1 MTDPDPPVDSRFQRI
16 LDQIVSRVTTCITCF
31 FLISVSICYAWQ
43 PDICA
48 AVTVYPSWCWFVGGL
63 FLALILLR
71 AKRQRVALVS
81 IGLWFV
87 FLVVFAD
94 TPLSLWRGMWQRT
107 EAVAQVEQPGQIPL
121 RVISL
126 NAHGSSKA
134 VAALEQW
141 QPDLIL
147 IQETPG
153 AGTLREVGQTMLG
166 ENSGLLAGVDA
177 SILSRALLEPVASS
191 VNYTIGKARVK
202 TGQEV
207 LVVSLRLTPP
217 PFRADLWNPECWRAY
232 RDQRIH
238 QRDELRQLSRRLAEL
253 PADLPVIVGGDF
265 NVNPRDPIFR
275 ELPAN
280 LRDAFTSAGVGWG
293 NTITNEAP
301 FLRIDQV
308 WVNDFFESVQVFAA
322 VASDTD
328 HRLVLA
334 DLLLTSVPQQPLK

>member
-1 MTDPDPPVDSRFQRI
+1 MTDPDPPVVSRFQRI
-16 LDQIVSRVTTCITCF
+16 LDQIVSRVTACITCF

-94 TPLSLWRGMWQRT
+94 TPLSLWRGLWNPPDV
-107 EAVAQVEQPGQIPL
+107 VAQPGQIPL

-166 ENSGLLAGVDA
+166 ENSGMLAGVDA
-177 SILSRALLEPVASS
+177 SILSRTPIEPLSSS
-191 VNYTIGKARVK
+191 VNYTIGKVSIK
-202 TGQEV
+202 PGQEV
-207 LVVSLRLTPP
+207 IVVSLRLTPP
-217 PFRADLWNPECWRAY
+217 PFRADLWNPDCWRAY

-238 QRDELRQLSRRLAEL
+238 QRDELQQLSRRLSEL
-253 PADLPVIVGGDF
+253 PTDLPVIGGGDF

-280 LRDAFTSAGVGWG
+280 LRDAFQSAGVGWG

-308 WVNDFFESVQVFAA
+308 WCDTRFQPLRVIAELSE
-322 VASDTD
+322 DTD
-328 HRLVLA
+328 HRSVIA
-334 DLLLTSVPQQPLK
+334 DLLLEPEKE

>member
-16 LDQIVSRVTTCITCF
+16 LDQIVFRVTAGITWF
-31 FLISVSICYAWQ
+31 FLISVSVCYTMQ

-126 NAHGSSKA
+126 NAHGSGRA
-134 VAALEQW
+134 VAALKRYE
-141 QPDLIL
+141 PDLIL

-166 ENSGLLAGVDA
+166 DNSGLLAGVDA
-177 SILSRALLEPVASS
+177 SILSRAPLEPVASS
-191 VNYTIGKARVK
+191 VNYTIGKLRVK
-202 TGQEV
+202 PGQEV

-217 PFRADLWNPECWRAY
+217 PFRADLWNPDCWRAY

-253 PADLPVIVGGDF
+253 PADLPLIVGGDF
-265 NVNPRDPIFR
+265 NVNPSDPIFR

-334 DLLLTSVPQQPLK
+334 GLLLTAVPQQPLK

>member
-1 MTDPDPPVDSRFQRI
+1 MTDPDPPVVSRFQRI
-16 LDQIVSRVTTCITCF
+16 LDQIVSRVTACITCF

-94 TPLSLWRGMWQRT
+94 TPLSLWRGLWNPPDV
-107 EAVAQVEQPGQIPL
+107 VAQPGQIPL

-126 NAHGSSKA
+126 NAHGSSRA

-153 AGTLREVGQTMLG
+153 AGTLREVGQTILG

-177 SILSRALLEPVASS
+177 SILSRTPIEPLASS
-191 VNYTIGKARVK
+191 VNYTIGKVRVK

-253 PADLPVIVGGDF
+253 STDLPVILGGDF

-280 LRDAFTSAGVGWG
+280 LRDAFQSAGIGWG

-308 WVNDFFESVQVFAA
+308 WINNFIESVQVSAE
-322 VASDTD
+322 VATDTD
-328 HRLVLA
+328 HRLLLA
-334 DLLLTSVPQQPLK
+334 DLLLTAVPQQPLK

>member
-1 MTDPDPPVDSRFQRI
+1 MTDPDLPVVSKFQRI
-16 LDQIVSRVTTCITCF
+16 LDRVVSRVTACITCF
-31 FLISVSICYAWQ
+31 LLISVSVCYTVQ

-63 FLALILLR
+63 CLALILLR
-71 AKRQRVALVS
+71 TKRQRVALTS

-87 FLVVFAD
+87 FLIVFAD
-94 TPLSLWRGMWQRT
+94 TPLSLWRGLWNPPD
-107 EAVAQVEQPGQIPL
+107 AVAQVAQPGQIPL

-166 ENSGLLAGVDA
+166 QNSGLLAGVDA
-177 SILSRALLEPVASS
+177 SILSRAPLEPVASS
-191 VNYTIGKARVK
+191 VNYTIGKVKVK

-207 LVVSLRLTPP
+207 IVVSLRLTPP

-232 RDQRIH
+232 RDQRIF
-238 QRDELRQLSRRLAEL
+238 QRDELRQLSRRLSEL
-253 PADLPVIVGGDF
+253 PSNLPLIAGGDF
-265 NVNPRDPIFR
+265 NVNPRDPIFQ
-275 ELPAN
+275 ELPPG
-280 LRDAFTSAGVGWG
+280 LRDAFSIAGVGWG

-308 WVNDFFESVQVFAA
+308 WINNFLNSVQVFSA
-322 VASDTD
+322 VASNTD

-334 DLLLTSVPQQPLK
+334 DLILKPVPAPAAK

>member
-1 MTDPDPPVDSRFQRI
+1 MA
-16 LDQIVSRVTTCITCF
+16 LTT
-31 FLISVSICYAWQ
+31 V
-43 PDICA
+43 
-48 AVTVYPSWCWFVGGL
+48 
-63 FLALILLR
+63 
-71 AKRQRVALVS
+71 
-81 IGLWFV
+81 GLWFV

-107 EAVAQVEQPGQIPL
+107 EAVAQAEQPGQIPL

-126 NAHGSSKA
+126 NAHGSSRA
-134 VAALEQW
+134 IAALERW

-153 AGTLREVGQTMLG
+153 AGTLREVGQAMLG
-166 ENSGLLAGVDA
+166 ENSGMLAGVDA
-177 SILSRALLEPVASS
+177 SILSRAPLEPLASS
-191 VNYTIGKARVK
+191 VNYTIGKVSIK
-202 TGQEV
+202 PGQEV

-253 PADLPVIVGGDF
+253 STDLPVIVGGDF

-280 LRDAFTSAGVGWG
+280 LRDAFSRQVSAGEIRSPTKPRSCELTRCGS
-293 NTITNEAP
+293 TIFSNLYRSFPRSPATPIIASCW
-301 FLRIDQV
+301 RIC
-308 WVNDFFESVQVFAA
+308 FS
-322 VASDTD
+322 
-328 HRLVLA
+328 
-334 DLLLTSVPQQPLK
+334 QQCPSSL

>member
-1 MTDPDPPVDSRFQRI
+1 MNNSQQSLLTRTSE
-16 LDQIVSRVTTCITCF
+16 RVTK
-31 FLISVSICYAWQ
+31 LIGVVTTGVTLLLWIGVSVCYLWQ
-43 PDICA
+43 PDACA

-94 TPLSLWRGMWQRT
+94 TPLSLWRGLWNPPDV
-107 EAVAQVEQPGQIPL
+107 VAQPGQIPL

-153 AGTLREVGQTMLG
+153 AGTLREVGQTILG
-166 ENSGLLAGVDA
+166 ENSGMLAGVDA
-177 SILSRALLEPVASS
+177 SILSRTPIEPLASS
-191 VNYTIGKARVK
+191 VNYTIGKVRVK

-217 PFRADLWNPECWRAY
+217 PFRADLWNPDCWRAY

-253 PADLPVIVGGDF
+253 STDLPLIVGGDF

-280 LRDAFTSAGVGWG
+280 LRDAFTTASVGWG

-308 WVNDFFESVQVFAA
+308 WINNFIESVQVSAE
-322 VASDTD
+322 VATDTD

-334 DLLLTSVPQQPLK
+334 DLLLTAVPQQPLK

>member
-1 MTDPDPPVDSRFQRI
+1 MNNSQQSLLTRTSE
-16 LDQIVSRVTTCITCF
+16 RVTK
-31 FLISVSICYAWQ
+31 LIGVVTTGVTLLLWIGVSVCYLWQ
-43 PDICA
+43 PDACA

-94 TPLSLWRGMWQRT
+94 TPLSLWRGLWNPPDV
-107 EAVAQVEQPGQIPL
+107 VAQPGQIPL

-153 AGTLREVGQTMLG
+153 AGTLREVGQTILG

-177 SILSRALLEPVASS
+177 SILSRTPLEPVASS
-191 VNYTIGKARVK
+191 VNYTIGKVRVK

-238 QRDELRQLSRRLAEL
+238 QRDELQQLSRRLSEL
-253 PADLPVIVGGDF
+253 PTDLPVIVGGDF

-280 LRDAFTSAGVGWG
+280 LRDAFSTAGIGWG

>member
-1 MTDPDPPVDSRFQRI
+1 MTDPDPPVVSRFQRI
-16 LDQIVSRVTTCITCF
+16 LDQIVSRVTACITCF
-31 FLISVSICYAWQ
+31 FLISVSICYTMQ

-71 AKRQRVALVS
+71 AKSKRMALTTV
-81 IGLWFV
+81 GLWFV

-94 TPLSLWRGMWQRT
+94 TPLSLWRGLWNPPDV
-107 EAVAQVEQPGQIPL
+107 VAQPGQIPL

-126 NAHGSSKA
+126 NAHGSSRA

-153 AGTLREVGQTMLG
+153 AGTLREVGQTILG

-177 SILSRALLEPVASS
+177 SILSRTPIEPLASS
-191 VNYTIGKARVK
+191 VNYTIGKVSIK
-202 TGQEV
+202 PGQEV
-207 LVVSLRLTPP
+207 IVVSLRLTPP
-217 PFRADLWNPECWRAY
+217 PFRADLWNPDCWRAY

-238 QRDELRQLSRRLAEL
+238 QRNELRQLSRRLSEL
-253 PADLPVIVGGDF
+253 STDLPVILGGDF

-280 LRDAFTSAGVGWG
+280 LRDAFTSAGIGWG

-308 WVNDFFESVQVFAA
+308 WINNFLESVQVSAE
-322 VASDTD
+322 VATDTD

>member
-1 MTDPDPPVDSRFQRI
+1 MTDPDPPVVSRFQRI
-16 LDQIVSRVTTCITCF
+16 LDQIVSRVTACITCF

-94 TPLSLWRGMWQRT
+94 TPLSLWRGLWNPPDV
-107 EAVAQVEQPGQIPL
+107 VAQPGQIPL

-126 NAHGSSKA
+126 NAHGSSRA

-153 AGTLREVGQTMLG
+153 AGTLREVGQTILG

-177 SILSRALLEPVASS
+177 SILSRTPIEPLASS
-191 VNYTIGKARVK
+191 VNYTIGKVSIK
-202 TGQEV
+202 PGQEV
-207 LVVSLRLTPP
+207 IVVSLRLAPP
-217 PFRADLWNPECWRAY
+217 PFRADLWNPDCWRAY

-238 QRDELRQLSRRLAEL
+238 QRNELRQLSRRLSEL
-253 PADLPVIVGGDF
+253 STDLPVILGGDF

-280 LRDAFTSAGVGWG
+280 LRDAFQSAGIGWG

-308 WVNDFFESVQVFAA
+308 WINNFIESVQVSAE
-322 VASDTD
+322 VATDTD

-334 DLLLTSVPQQPLK
+334 DLLLTAVPQQPLK

>member
-1 MTDPDPPVDSRFQRI
+1 MTDPDPPVVSRFQRI
-16 LDQIVSRVTTCITCF
+16 LDQIVSRVTACITCF

-94 TPLSLWRGMWQRT
+94 TPLSLWRGLWNPPDV
-107 EAVAQVEQPGQIPL
+107 VAQPGQIPL

-126 NAHGSSKA
+126 NAHGSSRA

-153 AGTLREVGQTMLG
+153 AGTLREVGQTILG

-177 SILSRALLEPVASS
+177 SILSRTPIEPLASS
-191 VNYTIGKARVK
+191 VNYTIGKVRVK

-253 PADLPVIVGGDF
+253 STDLPVILGGDF

-280 LRDAFTSAGVGWG
+280 LRDAFQSAGIGWG

-308 WVNDFFESVQVFAA
+308 WINNFIESVQVSAE
-322 VASDTD
+322 VATDTD

-334 DLLLTSVPQQPLK
+334 DLLLTAVPQQPLK

>member
-1 MTDPDPPVDSRFQRI
+1 MTDPDPPVVSRFQRI
-16 LDQIVSRVTTCITCF
+16 LDQIVSRVTACITCF
-31 FLISVSICYAWQ
+31 FLISVSICYTMQ

-94 TPLSLWRGMWQRT
+94 TPLSLWRGLWNPPDV
-107 EAVAQVEQPGQIPL
+107 VAQPGQIPL

-126 NAHGSSKA
+126 NAHGSSRA
-134 VAALEQW
+134 VEALEQW

-153 AGTLREVGQTMLG
+153 AGTLREVGQTILG

-177 SILSRALLEPVASS
+177 SILSRTPIEPLASS
-191 VNYTIGKARVK
+191 VNYTIGKVSIK
-202 TGQEV
+202 PGQEV
-207 LVVSLRLTPP
+207 IVVSLRLAPP
-217 PFRADLWNPECWRAY
+217 PFRADLWNPDCWRAY

-238 QRDELRQLSRRLAEL
+238 QRNELRQLSRRLSEL
-253 PADLPVIVGGDF
+253 STDLPVILGGDF

-280 LRDAFTSAGVGWG
+280 LRDAFQSAGIGWG

-308 WVNDFFESVQVFAA
+308 WINNFIESVQVSAE
-322 VASDTD
+322 VATDTD

-334 DLLLTSVPQQPLK
+334 DLLLTAVPQQPLK